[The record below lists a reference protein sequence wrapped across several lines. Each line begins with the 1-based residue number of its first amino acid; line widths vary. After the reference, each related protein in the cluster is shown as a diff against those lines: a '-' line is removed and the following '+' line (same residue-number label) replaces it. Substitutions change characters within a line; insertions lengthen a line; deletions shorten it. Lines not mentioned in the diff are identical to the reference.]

1 MMKNTPFHTRIKN
14 QVAVITLNKSDK
26 SNLIDYAFLQKFTEK
41 IATLGRDNRVRVI
54 LIRSSHKAFSVGV
67 DWKKLYSMK
76 MPKIKEF
83 ISLGNTLIDLLMKMD
98 KITIAQIDGF
108 AYEDGL
114 GLALACDFRIASE
127 PTLLGLPLISY
138 GFVLVFDT
146 IPLLMNLIGE
156 KYANELIYTGS
167 PIDSLRAEQIGLV
180 TLAVQPENLDL
191 ETDKF
196 VKKLLSVRNSGIQ
209 RYKSVLRTLEPIRKT
224 AFEKVSYEILSKLLT
239 NKRNLDKFKKYI
251 ESVNKS

>member
-1 MMKNTPFHTRIKN
+1 M
-14 QVAVITLNKSDK
+14 S
-26 SNLIDYAFLQKFTEK
+26 
-41 IATLGRDNRVRVI
+41 
-54 LIRSSHKAFSVGV
+54 
-67 DWKKLYSMK
+67 
-76 MPKIKEF
+76 
-83 ISLGNTLIDLLMKMD
+83 
-98 KITIAQIDGF
+98 KITIAQINGF

-138 GFVLVFDT
+138 GFIPVFNT

-156 KYANELIYTGS
+156 KYANELIYTGN

-180 TLAVQPENLDL
+180 TLAVRPENLTQ

-196 VKKLLSVRNSGIQ
+196 VKKILSVRSSDIQ
-209 RYKSVLRTLEPIRKT
+209 RYKSVLRTLEPIEKT
-224 AFEKVSYEILSKLLT
+224 ALEKMSYEILSKLLT
-239 NKRNLDKFKKYI
+239 NKRNLDKLKKYI